1 MRQPSSIGFRKWLE
15 LEKLKQDFIEA
26 AENDDFP
33 QRVFAYLS
41 AAFDAPFKE
50 GGEWR
55 STVLSIQKA
64 HEKNFVN
71 ITIPII
77 KDAPKSGPK
86 SGKEADWNYVGR
98 DWHYYSHILAAA
110 YGWSI
115 EYIGDLDVN
124 VAFGHIQEIMTDEQL
139 EHEFTHSLSE
149 IAYRYNKS
157 TKKSDFVPMKRP
169 YWMKPA
175 TPQAIKK
182 IRIRKDMIPV
192 GNIEHV
198 SGLPPEY
205 QFKEINETKETKSKR
220 NPQTLSGS

>member
-1 MRQPSSIGFRKWLE
+1 MRQPSSFRKWLD

-41 AAFDAPFKE
+41 AAFDTPAKE
-50 GGEWR
+50 KAEWR

-64 HEKNFVN
+64 HEKNFIN

-77 KDAPKSGPK
+77 KDAPK

-98 DWHYYSHILAAA
+98 DWHYYSHILAQA
-110 YGWSI
+110 YGWTL

-124 VAFGHIQEIMTDEQL
+124 TAFGHIQEIMTDEQL
-139 EHEFTHSLSE
+139 EHEFAHGLSE

-175 TPQAIKK
+175 TPQEIKK
-182 IRIRKDMIPV
+182 IRIRRDMIPV
-192 GNIEHV
+192 GNIEHI

-205 QFKEINETKETKSKR
+205 QFKEINETNKAKETKSQR
-220 NPQTLSGS
+220 DSQTLSGS